1 MATEYVLCY
10 NDEKELF
17 KNILVRSEQVKKII
31 LPLHRSNEKDS

>member
-17 KNILVRSEQVKKII
+17 KNKSKDEKERI
-31 LPLHRSNEKDS
+31 LPELVEYALKASS